1 MLQTTK
7 SQFKKPQPHM
17 QFFWNRNEHCKQLP
31 AYYVILAMLA
41 ALVGYCFILGFPILF
56 VVSIYDT
63 AALLPFYPVF
73 GNLTETLGW
82 ITLSIF
88 LGHVSYNILTAD
100 FTNIPG
106 LKIKRNS
113 DGRLMQLL
121 DDIQVE
127 YTQPKIRQ
135 IIITQEF
142 ELKLIKIPHF
152 GLPILADNI
161 LVIGL
166 PLLLTLSPKQFK
178 CLLTREIIQYSTRR
192 NLIVNWLNHLGES
205 WSRYRIVLQQRSC
218 IGHQVL
224 YGIFVVYSPLYDAFT
239 LQARITD
246 ELTADR
252 NALDLINSDEL
263 LSAFQAKLIA
273 KIYVEKYFWPDYVN
287 GNGVSGP
294 FSTLNR
300 VAKAALSQSN
310 SEKWLQNHK
319 LLVEGSLDHYPTL
332 QQRMDNLGSLSV
344 KLPPDLTQTA
354 AEYYFQNQAVKII
367 NMSDNNWQDKR
378 RTLHKSGH
386 LSLPP
391 AKRLFDDALKKTA
404 NSHEEHT
411 A

>member
-1 MLQTTK
+1 MYSQQTIVPAIIFVLISISDPYTKRNNVMLQTTK

-161 LVIGL
+161 LVIGYAGGD
-166 PLLLTLSPKQFK
+166 FD
-178 CLLTREIIQYSTRR
+178 EF
-192 NLIVNWLNHLGES
+192 G
-205 WSRYRIVLQQRSC
+205 
-218 IGHQVL
+218 
-224 YGIFVVYSPLYDAFT
+224 FAF
-239 LQARITD
+239 AND
-246 ELTADR
+246 
-252 NALDLINSDEL
+252 
-263 LSAFQAKLIA
+263 
-273 KIYVEKYFWPDYVN
+273 KY
-287 GNGVSGP
+287 
-294 FSTLNR
+294 T
-300 VAKAALSQSN
+300 
-310 SEKWLQNHK
+310 
-319 LLVEGSLDHYPTL
+319 
-332 QQRMDNLGSLSV
+332 
-344 KLPPDLTQTA
+344 
-354 AEYYFQNQAVKII
+354 
-367 NMSDNNWQDKR
+367 
-378 RTLHKSGH
+378 
-386 LSLPP
+386 
-391 AKRLFDDALKKTA
+391 
-404 NSHEEHT
+404 
-411 A
+411 